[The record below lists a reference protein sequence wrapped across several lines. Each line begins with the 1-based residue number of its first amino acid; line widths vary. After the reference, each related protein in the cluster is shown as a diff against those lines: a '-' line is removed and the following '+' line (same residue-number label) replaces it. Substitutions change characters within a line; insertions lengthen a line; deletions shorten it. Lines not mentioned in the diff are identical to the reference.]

1 MIRTEVWR
9 DQRERRFHLAPAG
22 IPALL
27 RALGEELPVLSY
39 APGTARTLVVT
50 TYLDS
55 IDHDYLR
62 LVERTSGRRSIKM
75 RVREYIALYTD
86 EAGAPRLV
94 ASPTCYLERKERVGQ
109 IRVKQ
114 RVELGK
120 AIIAGVLRGDVA
132 LGGQDEVAGELRA
145 EVTRR
150 ALAPVLVSGYRRR
163 VFGADGGLRVTIDEQ
178 IEFFR
183 PPAALYE
190 GVEALT
196 PAVLG
201 QPAGFGPDHVV
212 EVKEPA
218 GSATPA
224 WLERVMATLEPA
236 DQRSKFREGMR
247 CVTAADDAP
256 RARAIAE

>member
-1 MIRTEVWR
+1 VIRTEVWR
-9 DQRERRFHLAPAG
+9 DQRERRFHLAAAG

-27 RALGEELPVLSY
+27 RSLADELPALTY
-39 APGTARTLVVT
+39 APGTGRTLVVT

-75 RVREYIALYTD
+75 RVREYIALYND
-86 EAGAPRLV
+86 DVGGPRLV

-114 RVELGK
+114 RVELPK
-120 AIIAGVLRGDVA
+120 SIVAGVLRGEVA
-132 LGGQDEVAGELRA
+132 LRGHDQVADELRA
-145 EVTRR
+145 EIERR

-183 PPAALYE
+183 PPDALYE

-201 QPAGFGPDHVV
+201 QPAGHGPDHVV

-218 GSATPA
+218 GCATPA
-224 WLERVMATLEPA
+224 WLERVMATLQPA
-236 DQRSKFREGMR
+236 DHLSKFREGMR
-247 CVTAADDAP
+247 CMNAADDAP

>member
-9 DQRERRFHLAPAG
+9 DQRERRFHLAATGVPSLLRSLADEL
-22 IPALL
+22 PALT
-27 RALGEELPVLSY
+27 Y
-39 APGTARTLVVT
+39 APGTGRTLVVT

-55 IDHDYLR
+55 VDHDYLR
-62 LVERTSGRRSIKM
+62 LVERTSGRRSVKM
-75 RVREYIALYTD
+75 RVREYIALYT
-86 EAGAPRLV
+86 EEVGAPRLV

-114 RVELGK
+114 RIELAKSLVG
-120 AIIAGVLRGDVA
+120 GVLRGEVA
-132 LGGQDEVAGELRA
+132 LGGHDVVAGELRA
-145 EVTRR
+145 EIERR
-150 ALAPVLVSGYRRR
+150 ALSPVLVSGYRRR

-178 IEFFR
+178 IEFYR
-183 PPAALYE
+183 PPGALYE

-201 QPAGFGPDHVV
+201 QPAGYGPHHVV

-224 WLERVMATLEPA
+224 WLERIMATLEPA

-247 CVTAADDAP
+247 CMNAADEAP
-256 RARAIAE
+256 RARAMAE